1 MFLFLSLFVLS
12 SNVAQ
17 SSSAGY
23 RGAEFFA
30 MTGLHLRNTSSLN
43 KDLDHYDLPQLNGS
57 LIGTGIGGG
66 IFMKNFFI
74 GGQGMIQFSSGTSND
89 FYEADLF
96 EGYGMLQGGY
106 VLANLPSVSF
116 YPTLGIGGGGTS
128 IRLEEGSSYD
138 DIDLE
143 FLADSDI
150 HTSYMLL
157 DIGVNGDFYF
167 GPGGRKKFLIGLS
180 AGYQYSPVSKAWKY
194 RDRELSDFTK
204 FDLDGFYAKIKL
216 GLFFSGND

>member
-1 MFLFLSLFVLS
+1 
-12 SNVAQ
+12 
-17 SSSAGY
+17 
-23 RGAEFFA
+23 

-106 VLANLPSVSF
+106 VLANLPSVAF

-150 HTSYMLL
+150 HTSAPVTKFVTLL
-157 DIGVNGDFYF
+157 TDSFSPYPPF
-167 GPGGRKKFLIGLS
+167 RWSGGRLS
-180 AGYQYSPVSKAWKY
+180 SSKALCSIGY
-194 RDRELSDFTK
+194 TRFSF
-204 FDLDGFYAKIKL
+204 FDLTKNILVLSITNLMPGALVICCWIS
-216 GLFFSGND
+216 GLMAISILARVEGKNF